1 MIIWKGTKEE
11 FEIHLRKVNYYH
23 PTIEFEYLISK
34 TETNFFDMAVFK
46 FGNPLRTKLYMN
58 LTDEE
63 SNLKSKSEQPL
74 FTKNSIAYS
83 QDLRL

>member
-1 MIIWKGTKEE
+1 
-11 FEIHLRKVNYYH
+11 
-23 PTIEFEYLISK
+23 
-34 TETNFFDMAVFK
+34 MAVFK

-83 QDLRL
+83 QDSRLNKNCYN